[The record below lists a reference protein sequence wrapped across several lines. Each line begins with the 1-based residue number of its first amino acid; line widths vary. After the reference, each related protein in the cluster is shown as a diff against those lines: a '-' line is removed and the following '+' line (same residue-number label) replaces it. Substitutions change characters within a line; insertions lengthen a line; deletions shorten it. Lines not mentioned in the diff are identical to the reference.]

1 MAACFVSA
9 VDNISAQTKQRVR
22 FAAGI
27 SSVSVKGTVG
37 GYAYK
42 DYLIKASAGQTI
54 HVELTS
60 SKTVSVLT
68 IFLSNGDNLEGA
80 AEMNEFTG
88 ELPTEGNYVIRV
100 LMMRAEARRPGSISN
115 YTLRISIK

>member
-1 MAACFVSA
+1 M
-9 VDNISAQTKQRVR
+9 
-22 FAAGI
+22 
-27 SSVSVKGTVG
+27 G

-100 LMMRAEARRPGSISN
+100 LMMRGEARRSPPP
-115 YTLRISIK
+115 RINFELHFKNFDKVITEDI